1 MRINWKYFYSMKFK
15 TCFIF
20 RASIL
25 ATLMLLCSGC
35 LPILKDEVA
44 KPKIAFGK
52 FLRATVYLQEA
63 GYTIRLCGAS
73 SVDLL
78 FDPAQLLTKHFLQGQ
93 QQIPS
98 LYVELD
104 ASVAK
109 SFDWEVKK
117 LYFISKKPQACGA
130 NLQSKDYLV
139 KAKNG
144 QWQADV
150 IKHKVI
156 LSKPDIYSQ
165 LTFNSKSYL
174 NNQWSAKLQLAQDKG
189 YKMTLDITDQ
199 ECVDD
204 FEQWYSLS
212 AIMLLNSEQFT
223 GCARKGDSTNSFVS
237 GKYTNPLAVDN
248 AFIVLNLEQTNK
260 ASLIIDYRNGH
271 PMIVSNGNWKMR
283 SNQVLELN
291 LFSATPEAEQSVM
304 LFQVYNNHEL
314 SLKGFSEQL
323 GKAGLKLLPIK

>member
-1 MRINWKYFYSMKFK
+1 MKFK
-15 TCFIF
+15 KCLIF
-20 RASIL
+20 RAGLL
-25 ATLMLLCSGC
+25 ATFMLLFLGC

-44 KPKIAFGK
+44 KSEITFGK
-52 FLRATVYLQEA
+52 FLRATVYLEEA

-93 QQIPS
+93 LQIPS

-104 ASVAK
+104 ASVAQ

-130 NLQSKDYLV
+130 NVQAIDYLI

-150 IKHKVI
+150 IKNKVI
-156 LSKPDIYSQ
+156 LSKPNIYSQ
-165 LTFNSKSYL
+165 LTFTSKDYS
-174 NNQWSAKLQLAQDKG
+174 NNQWSAQLQLAQGRG

-204 FEQWYSLS
+204 SEQWYSLS
-212 AIMLLNSEQFT
+212 ASMLLNGELFA
-223 GCARKGDSTNSFVS
+223 GCARKGDSANSFVS

-248 AFIVLNLEQTNK
+248 AFIVLNLEEDNK

-271 PMIVSNGNWKMR
+271 PMIVSNGNWKIR

-291 LFSATPEAEQSVM
+291 LFSAAPEPEQSVM

-314 SLKGFSEQL
+314 SLKSFSEQL